1 MVDSTNGKLKDIIS
15 FARKIKDPSIIHC
28 LKRLK
33 YADTNGKSQTTI
45 YPDWAPHS
53 LYFERIY
60 PNGSKTNGGVI
71 YHGNHDGYGSGAAP
85 SFSVSITGAKGWAIH
100 T

>member
-1 MVDSTNGKLKDIIS
+1 MVDKTNGKLEKIIS
-15 FARKIKDPSIIHC
+15 FAREIKDPSIIHC

-33 YADTNGKSQTTI
+33 DYDTKVQSETNI

-53 LYFERIY
+53 LYFERVY
-60 PNGSKTNGGVI
+60 KNGSKTNGGII
-71 YHGNHDGYGSGAAP
+71 YHGSHDGYGSGAAP
-85 SFSVSITGAKGWAIH
+85 SFSVSITGAKGWSIH